1 MVRKYLH
8 GIGLPDTQAKQHFR
22 RIDLG
27 CQVLVSGTMTR
38 QFSGGFLKIRIQLVP
53 EHAAI
58 VRHFAAASGRLTII
72 ILWALQPAMVRDGDF
87 QLVGVGGPAPPHAGY
102 FDVVFSLFLEMN
114 AREVS
119 DDTRGEGVLRISHL
133 IDQLGSYCFLVD
145 QSSRVFVLAHLEAV
159 ILGEILNRISHTKER
174 GNVLLNC
181 EITSTG
187 VGTTFQNMARHDTGR
202 QSIIVLQTPQANS
215 NTRGARRCMCRSR
228 EIFSTSSAQ
237 P

>member
-1 MVRKYLH
+1 M
-8 GIGLPDTQAKQHFR
+8 
-22 RIDLG
+22 
-27 CQVLVSGTMTR
+27 SGTMTR
-38 QFSGGFLKIRIQLVP
+38 QFSGGLLKIRIQLVP

-72 ILWALQPAMVRDGDF
+72 ILWALQPLWSEMETF
-87 QLVGVGGPAPPHAGY
+87 SWLVWGAALPHGGY
-102 FDVVFSLFLEMN
+102 FDVVFSLLLEMN

-119 DDTRGEGVLRISHL
+119 DDIRGEGVLRISHL
-133 IDQLGSYCFLVD
+133 IDQLGSYRFLVD

-174 GNVLLNC
+174 GNVLPNC

-187 VGTTFQNMARHDTGR
+187 VGTTFQNMARHDSGR